1 MNPLLKM
8 EAVKDSFSDTDL
20 KIYNKIKSDPY
31 YVIQSGIVGLSDWCK
46 VSQPSITRF
55 CQKIGYGKFS
65 DFKQEMY
72 LHVLGEGDQSGK
84 NLTQDNALNNFIQ
97 LVTLIE
103 EKLTNDILNDFAS
116 SLIKY
121 ENIFFTGIVESGVVG
136 RLLTYKLRRLGL
148 KCFFIDPTELNDT
161 IFFSSKNELIVIF
174 SARGPVVGND
184 LGEFMKR
191 SDKFNGDIFLV
202 TMNPDYKNN
211 SISKKVTLPRPQAF
225 NTSPNFVFQ
234 YFAEKLTTCIA
245 KILNTD

>member
-1 MNPLLKM
+1 MNPLIKM
-8 EAVKDSFSDTDL
+8 EAVKDSFSDVEQ
-20 KIYNKIKSDPY
+20 KIFIKIKSDPY
-31 YVIQSGIVGLSDWCK
+31 YVVQSGIVGLADWCK

-55 CQKIGYGKFS
+55 CKKIGYTKFS

-72 LHVLGEGDQSGK
+72 LYVLGEGNQEGEKTNKD
-84 NLTQDNALNNFIQ
+84 DAVNNFIQ

-103 EKLTNDILNDFAS
+103 EKLTKDSLDDFAS
-116 SLIKY
+116 SLFEY
-121 ENIFFTGIVESGVVG
+121 DNIFFTGIVESGVVG

-148 KCFFIDPTELNDT
+148 KCFFIEPTELNDT

-202 TMNPDYKNN
+202 TMNPEYKNS
-211 SISKKVTLPRPQAF
+211 SISKKITLPRPHTF

-234 YFAEKLTTCIA
+234 YFAERLISSIA
-245 KILNTD
+245 KLLNTD